1 MASTSTLPQLTR
13 KEVAHLMSLG
23 HVLVLHRRQ
32 IYRLNSWMAKHP
44 GGHLA
49 ILHFVGRDAA
59 NEIEA
64 YHGDDTLDLMRKRF
78 VVAQVAEQ
86 DWREEMDGWKPL
98 APLVQAGHEGAFG
111 RIEDYKDVSGN
122 WKQDLRDFREGG
134 AAPVNRLISTDSLEP
149 PSPPAEV
156 DPVKQYRIS
165 RAWETLHER
174 IQQDG
179 LYEATPAWNY
189 RGDLFRYVALFAA
202 FLYTFLNASRT
213 WHYYAA
219 AVLLGACWHQVTF
232 AVHDA
237 GHAEIFGNY
246 HADRV
251 TGILIAS
258 WFGGLSCGWW
268 ADNHNIHHLVTNH
281 PEHDPDIQ
289 HVPFFA
295 ITPKFFDNLYSTYY
309 RRTML
314 FDAASRF
321 FVSIQHNIYYLV
333 MSLARFNLFAN
344 SYGFLLFKAK
354 AGIYRNLE
362 IAGVAFFWLWFGWGV
377 LAHIPTMGTRLG
389 FLLLCFAVTSPLHVQ
404 IVLSHFAQ
412 STEDLG
418 LYESFPA
425 RQIRTTMDVTCPEY
439 MEFIHGGLNMQVTHH
454 LFPPHSASQLAEGD
468 KTGPAVCS

>member
-86 DWREEMDGWKPL
+86 DWREELDGWTPL
-98 APLVQAGHEGAFG
+98 TPLVQAGHEGAFG

-122 WKQDLRDFREGG
+122 WKRDLRDFREG
-134 AAPVNRLISTDSLEP
+134 AASANRLISTDSLEP

-213 WHYYAA
+213 CEYELAQTMRNIRVTDYPLHCAGHYYAA

-268 ADNHNIHHLVTNH
+268 ADVSDVPDMVKHVRVT
-281 PEHDPDIQ
+281 DPD
-289 HVPFFA
+289 
-295 ITPKFFDNLYSTYY
+295 
-309 RRTML
+309 
-314 FDAASRF
+314 
-321 FVSIQHNIYYLV
+321 
-333 MSLARFNLFAN
+333 LA
-344 SYGFLLFKAK
+344 
-354 AGIYRNLE
+354 
-362 IAGVAFFWLWFGWGV
+362 
-377 LAHIPTMGTRLG
+377 
-389 FLLLCFAVTSPLHVQ
+389 
-404 IVLSHFAQ
+404 
-412 STEDLG
+412 
-418 LYESFPA
+418 
-425 RQIRTTMDVTCPEY
+425 IRTITFTIVCR
-439 MEFIHGGLNMQVTHH
+439 GGACLTRACSIMLTHAR
-454 LFPPHSASQLAEGD
+454 LPSQ
-468 KTGPAVCS
+468 S